1 MVDGWG
7 SLGDWRRGPYHDED
21 WNLHVGFSGQT
32 VFHPNINANDTPGV
46 NRTTISLS
54 DQPELR
60 IDFKKL
66 VPTGTLSASGISVY
80 GGELGFSWRNLL
92 VQGE

>member
-1 MVDGWG
+1 MGFVGRLAG
-7 SLGDWRRGPYHDED
+7 RPYHDED
-21 WNLHVGFSGQT
+21 WNIHAGFSGDT
-32 VFHPNINANDTPGV
+32 VFHPDINANGTPGV